1 MSLNASWIL
10 FRSRETYILIG
21 FLADCGQEED
31 FKAAE
36 QKAMKVGAKKVYIED
51 IKKEFVEEF
60 CWPAIQCNANYETL
74 YLLGTV
80 RRCSLGLVDS

>member
-1 MSLNASWIL
+1 M